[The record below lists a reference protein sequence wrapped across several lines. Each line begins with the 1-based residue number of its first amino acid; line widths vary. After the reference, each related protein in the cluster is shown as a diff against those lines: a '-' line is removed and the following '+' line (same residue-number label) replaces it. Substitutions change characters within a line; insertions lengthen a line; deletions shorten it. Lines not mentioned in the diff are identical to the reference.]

1 MLNRRQT
8 IAGCFSANV
17 FHFFC
22 SPHGLKGD
30 WSILLGLQTETG
42 MLPTAKSCGTPSD
55 YAFGLDICLERITQQ
70 RIRQQIIKKTVLLL
84 QISYLRTAPQ
94 WLMQAEEYIPS
105 WS

>member
-42 MLPTAKSCGTPSD
+42 MLPTAKSCRTPSD
-55 YAFGLDICLERITQQ
+55 YAFGFFI
-70 RIRQQIIKKTVLLL
+70 VLFSPSRYLL
-84 QISYLRTAPQ
+84 RENNTTKN
-94 WLMQAEEYIPS
+94 PS
-105 WS
+105 TDN